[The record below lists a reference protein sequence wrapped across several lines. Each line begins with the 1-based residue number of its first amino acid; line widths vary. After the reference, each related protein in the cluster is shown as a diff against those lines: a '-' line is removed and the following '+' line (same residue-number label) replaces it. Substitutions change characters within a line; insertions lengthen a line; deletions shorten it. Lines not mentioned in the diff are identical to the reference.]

1 MANEEGG
8 LAPEADGGRTRRLFP
23 VIVVALLMG
32 VEGVGVFFL
41 AKAISP
47 TPVAVLA
54 AGVEGE
60 DGADSTGKNAL
71 IEVELADC
79 RPSNMMGGKFITF
92 DMRVSGLVAA
102 EDVERAERLIRAKR
116 ARLEDGV
123 NTVIRSAEP
132 KHLNEPK
139 LTTIKRRLKYEF
151 DEIFG
156 DDQLIKEV
164 LIPKWLQSRR
174 GV

>member
-8 LAPEADGGRTRRLFP
+8 AAPEVDAGKPRRLVP
-23 VIVVALLMG
+23 VLIVALLMG

-47 TPVAVLA
+47 EPVAALA
-54 AGVEGE
+54 ADIEGE
-60 DGADSTGKNAL
+60 DGAGMAGQEAMT
-71 IEVELADC
+71 EVELVDC

-92 DMRVSGLVAA
+92 DMRVSGLVAT

-139 LTTIKRRLKYEF
+139 LTTIKRRLKIEF

-156 DDQLIKEV
+156 DDELIKEV

>member
-92 DMRVSGLVAA
+92 DMRVSGLVAT
-102 EDVERAERLIRAKR
+102 EDVERVERLIRAKR

>member
-8 LAPEADGGRTRRLFP
+8 LTPEADGGRSRRLFP
-23 VIVVALLMG
+23 VLIVAILMG

-47 TPVAVLA
+47 EPVAALA
-54 AGVEGE
+54 TDGEGE
-60 DGADSTGKNAL
+60 DGADSDGQNGLT
-71 IEVELADC
+71 EVELADC

-102 EDVERAERLIRAKR
+102 EDVERAERLIRANR
-116 ARLEDGV
+116 ARIEDGV
-123 NTVIRSAEP
+123 NTAIRSAEP

-151 DEIFG
+151 DQIFG
-156 DDQLIKEV
+156 DDELIKEI

>member
-8 LAPEADGGRTRRLFP
+8 LAPEVDGGRTRRLFP
-23 VIVVALLMG
+23 VMVVALLMG